1 MTTRDQAVAT
11 GGSAVIASAL
21 GLMTAAI
28 TTCSQMKRFKTGQRP
43 ESEREREKKR
53 IQYSDS
59 LRASAQDLLD
69 KITGLSEEL
78 PEKERFWRW
87 GGNCCPIPST
97 FTISVNSRNGKEWGI
112 PFRGEWLRCHIS
124 PTPDGRK

>member
-1 MTTRDQAVAT
+1 MTTRDQAAAT
-11 GGSAVIASAL
+11 AGSAVIASAVA
-21 GLMTAAI
+21 LMTAAI
-28 TTCSQMKRFKTGQRP
+28 TTRSQMKRFKTEQRA

-59 LRASAQDLLD
+59 LRVAAQDLLD

-78 PEKERFWRW
+78 PEKERFWRR
-87 GGNCCPIPST
+87 GGNQFPIPST

-112 PFRGEWLRCHIS
+112 PLHGEWLHCHIS
-124 PTPDGRK
+124 STPDGRK